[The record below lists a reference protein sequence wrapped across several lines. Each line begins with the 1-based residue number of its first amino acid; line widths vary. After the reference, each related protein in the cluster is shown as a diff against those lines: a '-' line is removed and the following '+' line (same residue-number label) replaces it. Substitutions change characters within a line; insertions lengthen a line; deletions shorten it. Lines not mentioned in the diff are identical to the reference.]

1 MILKKIKTE
10 HTDEKTGL
18 VVKRITTSEWE
29 TFNRKVA
36 INNSMF
42 SCEKKRLIYNK
53 PLLSIPFQIH
63 HIPFKRKRQTWDFEG
78 FDESKAHATK
88 QKRLYLAFQQRSDK
102 QWDSLTFTEAEGD
115 FQDLAT
121 RGLTFVPYSIPK
133 DSTLEAWK
141 ERKKDALSILNQSQ
155 MLVPVFCSKH
165 DRELFEE
172 IFNYEFE
179 NSKIIG
185 VQCYNINDNDTFVN
199 LMKIKLRNM
208 RLQTGDEAPLL
219 FGLSYSK
226 VQKSLSNVSGCF
238 AYSCFGFDV
247 LSHRQIFLENMPTE
261 IVKKI
266 LSKRVEEIM
275 RYDKVLGG
283 YNLSAE
289 QEFYD
294 GINITQAFLENVAIA
309 EGLTP
314 YQAIQWANFNE
325 QQNDFDTLN
334 DYVLETADENSKDS
348 ALRFIESQKERWA
361 VFWKTKMPQTAGVV

>member
-10 HTDEKTGL
+10 HTDERTGL

-42 SCEKKRLIYNK
+42 SCEQKRLIYNK
-53 PLLSIPFQIH
+53 PLLNIPFQIH
-63 HIPFKRKRQTWDFEG
+63 HIPFKKKGQIWDFDG
-78 FDESKAHATK
+78 LSISKAHAIR
-88 QKRLYLAFQQRSDK
+88 QKRFYLAFQQRSAE
-102 QWDSLTFTEAEGD
+102 QWKNLTFSEAEGD

-121 RGLTFVPYSIPK
+121 RGLPFVPYSIPK
-133 DSTLEAWK
+133 DSSLEMWK
-141 ERKKDALSILNQSQ
+141 ERRKEASTILNQSQ
-155 MLVPVFCSKH
+155 TLVPVFCSNH
-165 DRELFEE
+165 QRDLFEE

-179 NSKIIG
+179 NSKLIG
-185 VQCYNINDNDTFVN
+185 VQCYSVNDNDTFIN
-199 LMKIKLRNM
+199 LTKVKLRNM

-226 VQKSLSNVSGCF
+226 VQKSLSYVSGCF
-238 AYSCFGFDV
+238 AYSCFGFDI
-247 LSHRQIFLENMPTE
+247 LSNRQIFLENMPTD
-261 IVKKI
+261 IVKDI
-266 LSKRVEEIM
+266 LSKKVEEIM
-275 RYDKVLGG
+275 RYDKTLGG

-294 GINITQAFLENVAIA
+294 GVNITQAFLENVAVA

-325 QQNDFDTLN
+325 QQNDFDMLN
-334 DYVLETADENSKDS
+334 DHVLETAYENKEDS
-348 ALRFIESQKERWA
+348 ALKFVESQKERWA
-361 VFWKTKMPQTAGVV
+361 VFWKTKMPQTTGVV